1 MAIAHEPPHEL
12 TYEDVEPY
20 AWVQVAPDPEGPGC
34 PDALRDRVLVDAV
47 HDGAHLPPA
56 FVPSGLDPARIR
68 EAFVEERDWGAS
80 AVAASLA
87 SALHLD
93 GYARVNVARV
103 LLDFNRFPGITPPF
117 ADHMNRFAINQ
128 PFAARLG
135 YEDKRRLLTDYY
147 DPTSHAYEAA
157 LDGKLVKIAIHTYDE
172 HNFTRTRRPAVSILS
187 RSHGHS
193 RDHAIPAGLFD
204 PLFPSELAEI
214 TCDRI
219 LRSRIALTL
228 EEAAV
233 HVADN
238 YPYSLPEG
246 SVEVRSQVWYFFR
259 HIQRHYDAEHPSSSE
274 ERADP
279 TSARNL
285 VWSML
290 LDTNLRSAESDLL
303 RSYLHMFRRPP
314 ERWRDRFEAARA
326 EYERVARFVE
336 VNRERLVEQYK
347 SGLDRP
353 SSIVIEIRKDLVFDF
368 EDGRPVGPRRDDIQ
382 TLARLLAR
390 AVHRYLV
397 TDRPEKAA
405 GLERRDPRFS

>member
-1 MAIAHEPPHEL
+1 MIF
-12 TYEDVEPY
+12 EDVEPY
-20 AWVQVAPDPEGPGC
+20 AWVPVSPDADGPGC
-34 PDALRDRVLVDAV
+34 PDALRGRVLIDVV
-47 HDGAHLPPA
+47 HDGAHLPPS
-56 FVPSGLDPARIR
+56 FVPPQLDRSRI
-68 EAFVEERDWGAS
+68 ETAFVEERDWGAAAFAS
-80 AVAASLA
+80 ALA

-93 GYARVNVARV
+93 GYATVQVARV

-128 PFAARLG
+128 PFAACLG
-135 YEDKRRLLTDYY
+135 YEEKRRLLADYY
-147 DPTSHAYEAA
+147 DPTSRAYEAA

-172 HNFTRTRRPAVSILS
+172 HNPTKTRRPAVSILS

-193 RDHAIPAGLFD
+193 RDHAIPVGLFD

-228 EEAAV
+228 DEAAV

-259 HIQRHYDAEHPSSSE
+259 HVRRHYDAAHPRTDAE
-274 ERADP
+274 ANDP
-279 TSARNL
+279 ASPRNL
-285 VWSML
+285 VWDML

-314 ERWRDRFEAARA
+314 DRWRDTFVAARD
-326 EYERVARFVE
+326 EYERVARFIAT
-336 VNRERLVEQYK
+336 NREALVEQYK

-353 SSIVIEIRKDLVFDF
+353 SSIVIEIRKDLVYDF
-368 EDGRPVGPRRDDIQ
+368 VDGRPVGPRYDDI
-382 TLARLLAR
+382 TKLARLLAR
-390 AVHRYLV
+390 AIHKYGA